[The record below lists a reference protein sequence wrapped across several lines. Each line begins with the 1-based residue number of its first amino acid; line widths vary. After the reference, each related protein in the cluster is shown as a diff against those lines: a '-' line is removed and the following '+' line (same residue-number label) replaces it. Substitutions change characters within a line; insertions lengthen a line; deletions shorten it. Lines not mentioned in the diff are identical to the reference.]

1 MTDWCWY
8 IRPACCPTLFTVTV
22 SPIHPASRVPEKA
35 PGSDPTVRIA
45 TVVVFS
51 YTFAR
56 VALPNAGHIGP
67 VHAPVAGLGDIYR
80 SAVETVFFAALDA
93 GRERQDE

>member
-1 MTDWCWY
+1 M
-8 IRPACCPTLFTVTV
+8 FTVTV
-22 SPIHPASRVPEKA
+22 PPVHPASGVPEKA
-35 PGSDPTVRIA
+35 PGSDPAVRVA

-51 YTFAR
+51 YTFAGI
-56 VALPNAGHIGP
+56 ALLKAGHIGP

-80 SAVETVFFAALDA
+80 SAVETVFSAALDA